1 MNYLKEKT
9 AIITGGG
16 KADLKD
22 GSPGSI
28 GYGVALAQAKE
39 GANLVL
45 TGRNTKKLEDAKV
58 ELEQS
63 YDIKVLTLE
72 TDISAGADNEQIIK
86 NVIEKTINEF
96 SRIDVL
102 INVAQAS
109 ASGRSLVDQTTDQF
123 NLAIY
128 SGMYATFYYMKY
140 CYPHLKETKGTVINF
155 GSRAALA
162 GNYGQASYAAGKE
175 GIRGMSR
182 VAATE
187 WAPDGINVTIIC
199 PLAYTAALESFKD
212 QQPEAYEK
220 NVTIPP
226 IG

>member
-86 NVIEKTINEF
+86 NVVEKTINEF

-102 INVAQAS
+102 INVAQAT
-109 ASGRSLVDQTTDQF
+109 ASGISLVDQTTELKRDQG
-123 NLAIY
+123 Y
-128 SGMYATFYYMKY
+128 S
-140 CYPHLKETKGTVINF
+140 N
-155 GSRAALA
+155 
-162 GNYGQASYAAGKE
+162 
-175 GIRGMSR
+175 
-182 VAATE
+182 
-187 WAPDGINVTIIC
+187 
-199 PLAYTAALESFKD
+199 
-212 QQPEAYEK
+212 
-220 NVTIPP
+220 
-226 IG
+226 